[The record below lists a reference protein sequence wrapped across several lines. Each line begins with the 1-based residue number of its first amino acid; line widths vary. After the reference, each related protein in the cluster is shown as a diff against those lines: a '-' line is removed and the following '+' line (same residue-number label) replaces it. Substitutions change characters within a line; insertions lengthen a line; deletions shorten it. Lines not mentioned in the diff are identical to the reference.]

1 MSLSAKQINNL
12 ISLLRGESL
21 AWSAL
26 NPKLRQTLIEEEL
39 IVINSQRSH
48 KTLYTPSPD
57 GLRMF
62 LEQHF
67 EELRSFDWD
76 NEVLPLSETRADLAA
91 MSGNSKTKE
100 IRSCPGFMVNSY
112 TPIPAQIGNNKF
124 TISPEDGT
132 LLFISDWEHFS
143 IPSNVLV
150 IGIENM
156 ENFRYVR
163 KQKNLFPDK
172 SILFVSRYPQSKD
185 LINWLKQIP
194 NQYLHFGDFDLAGM
208 HIYETEFYKLIQE
221 RASFLVPD
229 DIEKRLQ
236 NGSLERYNNQYK
248 KFKNYIP
255 TDNRL
260 LPLYNLIHKYHRC
273 YDQEGYIVFN
283 SVFDDKPESL
293 D

>member
-12 ISLLRGESL
+12 ISLLQGESL

-208 HIYETEFYKLIQE
+208 HIYETEFYKLIPE

>member
-100 IRSCPGFMVNSY
+100 IRSCPGFIVNSY